1 MFALVKVS
9 CILRNIP
16 LIFVHF
22 LITRNSVSNEFPPV
36 GTFFKAQT
44 LIKVMLRLPS
54 DPRSV
59 AQIESFLDKM
69 VNKYKISPDLY
80 GNILISLTEAVNN
93 AIIHGNKQDA
103 SKHVQI
109 QMHKSADCIAVR
121 VSDEGRGFD
130 YRTIPDPTAPENR
143 CKCGGRGVFMMQQ
156 FSDGLRY
163 CDNGRTVEMQ
173 FRLNCGNNR

>member
-1 MFALVKVS
+1 
-9 CILRNIP
+9 
-16 LIFVHF
+16 
-22 LITRNSVSNEFPPV
+22 
-36 GTFFKAQT
+36 
-44 LIKVMLRLPS
+44 MLKLPS
-54 DPRSV
+54 DPRNV
-59 AQIESFLDKM
+59 AKIESFLDKM

-93 AIIHGNKQDA
+93 AIIHGNQQDA

-130 YRTIPDPTAPENR
+130 YRSLPDPTQPENR

-156 FSDGLRY
+156 FSDGIRY
-163 CDNGRTVEMQ
+163 CDNGRTVKCSLPQ
-173 FRLNCGNNR
+173 LWYQSVIFSPNIYG